1 MASMGELVQVLG
13 LGCLLFT
20 GLTGEARDT
29 WYLEIS
35 WNHFP
40 PVLLVAPNSL
50 SPPLLISERG
60 KDVLFSLDGSVPST
74 SSEL

>member
-1 MASMGELVQVLG
+1 MASMGELVQVLE

-29 WYLEIS
+29 WYLESS

-40 PVLLVAPNSL
+40 PVLLIAPNSL
-50 SPPLLISERG
+50 SPPLLISERA
-60 KDVLFSLDGSVPST
+60 KEALFSLAGVRARNR
-74 SSEL
+74 L